1 MQVMLADTTETPKD
15 STETA
20 VNWRIALHNLKLKN
34 VSVDLQMPLDSMAL
48 GAISEMQASRM
59 RMSTSN
65 ASSMAGG
72 GLRLRNPL

>member
-48 GAISEMQASRM
+48 G
-59 RMSTSN
+59 
-65 ASSMAGG
+65 
-72 GLRLRNPL
+72 